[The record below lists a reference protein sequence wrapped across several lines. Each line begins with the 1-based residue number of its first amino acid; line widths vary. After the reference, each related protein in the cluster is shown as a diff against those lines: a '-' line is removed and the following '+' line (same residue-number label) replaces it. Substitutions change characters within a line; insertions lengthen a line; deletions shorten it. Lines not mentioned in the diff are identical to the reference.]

1 MRNLK
6 KMTNN
11 NRKVIGIILAYK
23 AASILEDLYN
33 KLPVDVLD
41 EVIISNDDTGDG
53 IEIVAQK
60 LGIKCFS
67 HPRLGYG
74 GNMKYGMKKAI
85 ELGADYIAEIHGDGQ
100 YDPSY
105 IKPALEKIIEDE
117 KYGLVIGS
125 RFVDIRQPLR
135 DGMPL
140 LRYCANIFLTTF
152 DRLILGVKAS
162 ELHTGARVYNVNAL
176 KQIDPESSSNDFLY
190 SFEIIAQIIFK
201 KFKIG
206 EVPVRCYYKKEHTS
220 ISIKRSFVY
229 AFETVGTLYYFVLAK
244 LGIKSK
250 LFK

>member
-1 MRNLK
+1 MNSSK
-6 KMTNN
+6 
-11 NRKVIGIILAYK
+11 KVIGIILAYK
-23 AASILEDLYN
+23 AASSLDALYRS
-33 KLPVDVLD
+33 LPMGVLD

-53 IEIVAQK
+53 IEKIAEK
-60 LGIKCFS
+60 IGIKCFS

-74 GNMKYGMKKAI
+74 GNMKYGIKKAI

-105 IKPALEKIIEDE
+105 IGPALAKIKEDD

-152 DRLILGVKAS
+152 DRIILGVKVS
-162 ELHTGARVYNVNAL
+162 ELHTGARVYNVEAL
-176 KQIDPESSSNDFLY
+176 KQIDPQSSSNDFLY
-190 SFEIIAQIIFK
+190 SFEIIAQIVYK

-206 EVPVRCYYKKEHTS
+206 EVPVRCYYTKEHTS

-229 AFETVGTLYYFVLAK
+229 AFETIGTLYYFVLAK
-244 LGIKSK
+244 FGIKSK